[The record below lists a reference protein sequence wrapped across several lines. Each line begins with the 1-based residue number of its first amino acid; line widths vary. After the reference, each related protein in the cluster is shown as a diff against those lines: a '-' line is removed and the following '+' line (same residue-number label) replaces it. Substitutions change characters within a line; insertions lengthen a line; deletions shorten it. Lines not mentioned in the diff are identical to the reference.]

1 MQRLDDYTERSH
13 FYELIQK
20 LKKQPHD
27 RGLRAYRKSTI
38 KKRAHMPLRASLI
51 SQTNVS
57 VMFDNNNNNNNNNFC
72 YFVILTIKLEVKVIF
87 AVVKQLKQLQ
97 INPRKHS
104 LRLQRDS
111 NP

>member
-1 MQRLDDYTERSH
+1 MQHLDDYTESSH

-38 KKRAHMPLRASLI
+38 KKRAHMPLRALLI

-57 VMFDNNNNNNNNNFC
+57 VMFDNNNNNNNNNNFVLFC
-72 YFVILTIKLEVKVIF
+72 FVILLF
-87 AVVKQLKQLQ
+87 
-97 INPRKHS
+97 
-104 LRLQRDS
+104 
-111 NP
+111 